1 MPKGIGYGALQGSD
15 AARKN
20 IIKQSTGAG
29 IKKGLLEL
37 GSSLRTSQR
46 VKKNKATLTASNPTQ
61 QAFNR
66 MGMKLHAGHIK
77 SLYNKSGF
85 NKPTGSQLVSNFN
98 KAKTTAEKMA
108 KNASM
113 MQPRSGQSMIA
124 SYSDKMTNTNRLLNT
139 SITKPYVSTAKKTA
153 VKTPKKLTGDVTAV
167 STKAADMDAFNAT
180 MRKIHK
186 LKGIKVNKKNRI
198 AYKGF

>member
-85 NKPTGSQLVSNFN
+85 NKPTGSQLVAGFN
-98 KAKTTAEKMA
+98 KAKVTAAKVA
-108 KNASM
+108 KNTAAFM
-113 MQPRSGQSMIA
+113 PQTGQSMVSA
-124 SYSDKMTNTNRLLNT
+124 YSENNINTSRLLNT

-198 AYKGF
+198 GYKGF